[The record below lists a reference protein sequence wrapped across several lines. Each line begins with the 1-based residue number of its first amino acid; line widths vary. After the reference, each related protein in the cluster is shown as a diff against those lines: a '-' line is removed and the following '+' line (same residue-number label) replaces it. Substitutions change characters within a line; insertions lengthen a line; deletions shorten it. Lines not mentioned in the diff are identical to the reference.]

1 MLFAALFQVRREQ
14 IKFHQVHGGTNPHNY
29 TLIRGFIFELGSLLS
44 RSMNESKH
52 RTVNAEPVNA
62 YPAFTSLRVGQEG
75 DWPAK

>member
-1 MLFAALFQVRREQ
+1 MPIAALFQVRREQ
-14 IKFHQVHGGTNPHNY
+14 FKFHQVHGGTNPHNY

-44 RSMNESKH
+44 RSMNESKP
-52 RTVNAEPVNA
+52 RTVNA